1 MFNGINDVI
10 IFSGD
15 GKYSS
20 TPLFISSTKPLKDLR
35 LFVNDE
41 YICDVTQVTA
51 DEPFSKIVGGRQ
63 LNNKVQQYSN
73 DISAYKNAS
82 ISLCARKLQN
92 KSLNSQNEQA
102 LFTQYQVPASLLEHM
117 DPEQV
122 HEHALYNNNCLTLD
136 SSISLNPSRV
146 YANSTTFSP
155 EMLEKIVSLFKKD
168 SHLNGKISQFEFK
181 LFISG
186 GKRVIFADID
196 GTLTK
201 TDMCIFC
208 PNKPTINKINNL
220 RTEADVYE
228 NGAEVKSGAEVLPIM
243 ITTRHY
249 LYKRTSRKNA
259 LQFFGK
265 IVPALHT
272 PRNNLFFPPHPFR
285 AAIKQIMTKEILNAA
300 KEVGI
305 TQSYAFGNTKSD
317 MTAFVLAG
325 CDHVEIV

>member
-35 LFVNDE
+35 LFVNDV

-51 DEPFSKIVGGRQ
+51 DEPFSKIVGGKQ
-63 LNNKVQQYSN
+63 LHNKVQQYSN

-82 ISLCARKLQN
+82 VSLCARR
-92 KSLNSQNEQA
+92 SLNSQNEQA
-102 LFTQYQVPASLLEHM
+102 LFAQYQVPVSLLEHM

-122 HEHALYNNNCLTLD
+122 HEHALLKNNSLTLD
-136 SSISLNPSRV
+136 SSISLNPSRF
-146 YANSTTFSP
+146 YANLTTFSA
-155 EMLEKIVSLFKKD
+155 EMLEKIVSLFKNG
-168 SHLNGKISQFEFK
+168 SNLSGKISSFEFK

-228 NGAEVKSGAEVLPIM
+228 NGAEVINGAEVLPIM

-259 LQFFGK
+259 VQFFGK

-305 TQSYAFGNTKSD
+305 TQSHAFGNTKSD